1 MQRRKFVELVVAGAG
16 TVGIAGC
23 SESGGGGD
31 SGGND
36 GGEAADGMSG
46 QDGAPEDDTDDG
58 GEESTDDGTESTDGQ
73 EGDSTDTGG
82 TFVDETSEQVT
93 LAYGETARVSNGVQA
108 TVSQGT
114 VYDQMG
120 DEAPAERDRFLVV
133 PVTAENTSDE
143 ARTIPGEIYTWEV
156 LFGNQQVGNVFNTLA
171 LEAEGYQS
179 IEGGE
184 VQAGVQREGVLLF
197 EINDSVEASDVDV
210 LWQDSF
216 LVAGE
221 LDGSIDVRWSADA

>member
-1 MQRRKFVELVVAGAG
+1 MERRKFVELVVASASI
-16 TVGIAGC
+16 VGIAGC
-23 SESGGGGD
+23 SESDDGGD
-31 SGGND
+31 SGGDD
-36 GGEAADGMSG
+36 GENEADGMSG
-46 QDGAPEDDTDDG
+46 QDGASEDDA
-58 GEESTDDGTESTDGQ
+58 GEEAGDSEDGTESTDGQ
-73 EGDSTDTGG
+73 EDDSGETGG
-82 TFVDETSEQVT
+82 SFVDETSEQVT

-108 TVSQGT
+108 TVSQRT

-120 DEAPAERDRFLVV
+120 DEEPAERDRFLVV

-143 ARTIPGEIYTWEV
+143 ARTIPGEIHTWEV

-197 EINDSVEASDVDV
+197 EIHDSVEASEVDV